1 MNKKPIISIVVA
13 AYGVVEYLSEA
24 IESVISN
31 ENWDEY
37 SELIIV
43 NDGSTDGTT
52 LLLNEYNKKINSR
65 RFIVINQDNMGLSA
79 ARNSGLSAA
88 TGEYISFLDG
98 DDFIN
103 NNGLKCIKACL
114 EENKPDCLI
123 VDFNYYWDDGG
134 IQETHKYKGLKQRK
148 LLNVVNDNV
157 LSSVYHNMQV
167 YAWRHIFKRSI
178 LEKRLSPVGY
188 NYEDI
193 RTVPLHINEC
203 ETVYY
208 LPIKYIQYRQRSG
221 SIMSIKNVKNIL
233 DLSSSLR
240 GVTDELKQMYSKLPQ
255 DIALEHSIF
264 NLYIFTWSCGDTL
277 SNKELK
283 PKELYPKFV
292 DNFEYSNLVNLS
304 TLKKV
309 MKRDP
314 KNWRKFIAFYKYP
327 KLFYLAFYLRHNFN
341 KMYKIMNN
349 IRELVYKT

>member
-1 MNKKPIISIVVA
+1 MDKKPIISIIVA

-24 IESVISN
+24 IDSVISN

-43 NDGSTDGTT
+43 NDGSTDGTIS
-52 LLLNEYNKKINSR
+52 LLKEYEERINSQ
-65 RFIVINQDNMGLSA
+65 RFIVINQKNAGLSA
-79 ARNSGLSAA
+79 ARNSGLAIA

-98 DDFIN
+98 DDFITE
-103 NNGLKCIKACL
+103 NGLKYIKYCL

-134 IQETHKYKGLKQRK
+134 MHETHKYKGLKQRK
-148 LLNVVNDNV
+148 LLSVIEDNV
-157 LSSVYHNMQV
+157 LSAVYHNMQV
-167 YAWRHIFKRSI
+167 YAWRHIFKRNI
-178 LEKRLSPVGY
+178 LEKRLSPIGY

-221 SIMSIKNVKNIL
+221 SIMRVKNIKNIL

-240 GVTDELKQMYSKLPQ
+240 TVTDELKQLYPDMPEH
-255 DIALEHSIF
+255 IALEHSIF
-264 NLYIFTWSCGDTL
+264 NLCIFTWSCGDTL
-277 SNKELK
+277 SNHELK
-283 PKELYPKFV
+283 PKELYPQFV
-292 DNFEYSNLVNLS
+292 ENFRYSNLVDIDV
-304 TLKKV
+304 LKRE

-314 KNWRKFIAFYKYP
+314 KTWRKFYMFYNYP
-327 KLFYLAFYLRHNFN
+327 QSFYLAFYLRHHFN
-341 KMYKIMNN
+341 KTYKLLNKLRNFI
-349 IRELVYKT
+349 YKT

>member
-1 MNKKPIISIVVA
+1 MDKKPIISIVVA

-24 IESVISN
+24 IDSVISN

-52 LLLNEYNKKINSR
+52 SLLKAYEEKINSR
-65 RFIVINQDNMGLSA
+65 RFIVINQKNAGLSA
-79 ARNSGLSAA
+79 ARNSGLAVA
-88 TGEYISFLDG
+88 TGEYVSFLDG
-98 DDFIN
+98 DDFIVE
-103 NNGLKCIKACL
+103 NGLKYVKYCL

-134 IQETHKYKGLKQRK
+134 MHETHKYKGLKQRK
-148 LLNVVNDNV
+148 LLNVIEDNV
-157 LSSVYHNMQV
+157 LSAVYHNMQV

-178 LEKRLSPVGY
+178 LEKRLSPIRY

-221 SIMSIKNVKNIL
+221 SIMSVKNIKNIL

-240 GVTDELKQMYSKLPQ
+240 TVTDELKQLYPTMPK

-277 SNKELK
+277 SNHELK
-283 PKELYPKFV
+283 PEELYSKFV
-292 DNFEYSNLVNLS
+292 ENFDYSNLVDFSLLKS
-304 TLKKV
+304 T
-309 MKRDP
+309 MRRDP
-314 KNWRKFIAFYKYP
+314 KNWRKFIVFYKYP

-341 KMYKIMNN
+341 KVYKLLNKV
-349 IRELVYKT
+349 RELVYKI